1 MSVVEMTSGLL
12 PGADRDLVNVL
23 HKRLEKLFAAI
34 MLNTKVLN
42 VAEAPEGIRVV
53 LEGDVT
59 PKEQTFDRAGRGRTA
74 AELEDSGARFHA
86 CQG

>member
-1 MSVVEMTSGLL
+1 
-12 PGADRDLVNVL
+12 
-23 HKRLEKLFAAI
+23 

-59 PKEQTFDRAGRGRTA
+59 PKEQTFDRVLVAVGRRPNSKIPG
-74 AELEDSGARFHA
+74 LDSTRVKG
-86 CQG
+86 